1 MPASTSD
8 LPVINDLSTHNFSEF
23 LPTATQN
30 LYSFK
35 APLLGDG
42 MMGFYAPKEGV
53 NFFYL
58 SCNSSDDFLIKS
70 DLYQEDTIYF
80 NYILRASLQMKSYS
94 GKDGAAE
101 NLANRVL
108 LIDNTSQKNKGL
120 KLSKD
125 EKFEF
130 AQLSFKKK
138 IFEQYFNRFMS
149 GYSKKIQDDCRK
161 SFYTSEK
168 GGILI
173 PFDIRQ
179 ENCIR
184 ELINCPFD
192 INLKGFFAELKT
204 SELLLYYFQHLING
218 DLGINQTPIMTNAEK
233 ELIFEIKA
241 QIDEQLNQEI
251 ELSDLCLDH
260 NINERRLQLLFKSIF
275 GISIIK
281 YHKKQRL
288 NKAYSMIL
296 DMNHNKNVKAIAHE
310 LGFSS
315 VQSFSR
321 VFFSEF
327 KIRPSDVKMKL
338 SNIASVA

>member
-1 MPASTSD
+1 MPNIPTD
-8 LPVINDLSTHNFSEF
+8 LPVINDLATHNYSEF

-30 LYSFK
+30 LFSFK

-58 SCNSSDDFLIKS
+58 SCNTLDDFIIKS
-70 DLYQEDTIYF
+70 DLYTDDTIYF
-80 NYILRASLQMKSYS
+80 NYILKASQKMISYV
-94 GKDGAAE
+94 GEDGISE

-108 LIDNTSQKNKGL
+108 LIDNTKQKNKGL

-130 AQLSFKKK
+130 AVLSFKKD
-138 IFEQYFNRFMS
+138 IFQQYFDRFMS
-149 GYSKKIQDDCRK
+149 GYSKKIQDDCLN

-168 GGILI
+168 IGILI

-192 INLKGFFAELKT
+192 LELKGFFAELKA
-204 SELLLYYFQHLING
+204 SELLLYYFQNLING
-218 DLGINQTPIMTNAEK
+218 GLSVKQEPIISSSEK

-241 QIDEQLNQEI
+241 QIDQQLNQELVLA
-251 ELSDLCLDH
+251 ELCLSH
-260 NINERRLQLLFKSIF
+260 NINERRLQQLFKSIF

-296 DMNHNKNVKAIAHE
+296 DMNYNKNVKAIAHE
-310 LGFSS
+310 LGFNS

-321 VFFSEF
+321 AFFSEF
-327 KIRPSDVKMKL
+327 SIRPSDVKMRL
-338 SNIASVA
+338 SNLS